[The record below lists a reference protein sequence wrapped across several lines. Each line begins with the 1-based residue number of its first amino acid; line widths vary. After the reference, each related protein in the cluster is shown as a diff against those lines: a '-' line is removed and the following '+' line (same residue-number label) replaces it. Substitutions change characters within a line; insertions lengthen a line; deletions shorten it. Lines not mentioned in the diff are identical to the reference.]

1 MSQTILSVAEF
12 VRALKSLVVGHRA
25 FQNVALVGEISNF
38 NAHHSGHFYF
48 SLKDKDA
55 RISCVMF
62 RSKSSAVLFKPKNG
76 DKVVIM
82 GYVDVFESA
91 GTIQI
96 YVERMN
102 LDGLG
107 DLHIQYEK
115 LKKLYLDKGYFDASH
130 KKVLPQ
136 YPRRIGVITG
146 ADSAAYA
153 DISRSL
159 KERWPMAQQVDLLAY
174 VQGEKAVE
182 SLVSR
187 IHEAQTLNLDAII
200 LARGGG
206 SIEDLWAFNEERV
219 IEAVFNS
226 STVIVSGVGHESDTT
241 LVDFVS
247 DYRAATPTAA
257 AVSLTPDVK
266 DVLLSLRN
274 YKNSY
279 YIALRNKIRTLDSI
293 YQKSVSDSHLSDPL
307 RYLELISQQLDYQQ
321 ARISAQLKRFDQS
334 RTYLNAYK
342 NQLSFTMERKLSA
355 LNLKTTDY
363 QSLFMQSVSKRMQ
376 YHHYTYSRNQ
386 ERLDSIERYLKRDI
400 VDKRALLLRYNE
412 GLVRTTGRAV
422 TLNKLAF
429 NDIIKTLDLLSP
441 LKIMMRGYALV
452 YHEDQLVKSVKSVEV
467 GDELHLR
474 MKDGTV
480 VTTVEKRVNDDEL

>member
-1 MSQTILSVAEF
+1 MSQNILSVAEF
-12 VRALKSLVVGHRA
+12 VRALKSLVVSHRA

-55 RISCVMF
+55 RVACVMF
-62 RSKSSAVLFKPKNG
+62 KSKSSAVLFRPKNG

-107 DLHIQYEK
+107 DLHIRFEA
-115 LKKLYLDKGYFDASH
+115 LKKEYFEKGYFEESH
-130 KKVLPQ
+130 KKALPK

-153 DISRSL
+153 DISRTL
-159 KERWPMAQQVDLLAY
+159 KERWPIAEQVDLLAY
-174 VQGEKAVE
+174 VQGEKAID
-182 SLVSR
+182 SLVAR
-187 IHEAQTLNLDAII
+187 IIEANTLNLDAII

-219 IEAVFNS
+219 VQAVFNS
-226 STVIVSGVGHESDTT
+226 KTVIVSGVGHESDVT
-241 LVDFVS
+241 LVDYVS

-257 AVSLTPDVK
+257 VVALTPDIK
-266 DVLLSLRN
+266 DVVISLRD
-274 YKNSY
+274 YKNRFYVSV
-279 YIALRNKIRTLDSI
+279 RNRIRTLSASYDECISNS
-293 YQKSVSDSHLSDPL
+293 YLKDPK
-307 RYLELISQQLDYQQ
+307 RFFDRKQQVLDYQQ
-321 ARISAQLKRFDQS
+321 GRIVAGMKRFDEA
-334 RTYLNAYK
+334 RDYLSAYS
-342 NQLSFTMERKLSA
+342 NHLHHLMERRLERE
-355 LNLKTTDY
+355 LITVNYL
-363 QSLFMQSVSKRMQ
+363 
-376 YHHYTYSRNQ
+376 Q
-386 ERLDSIERYLKRDI
+386 ERSTISLNDLLKVKRWNVSLYQDSMIRQER
-400 VDKRALLLRYNE
+400 E
-412 GLVRTTGRAV
+412 LVRIMKDNLQVISTFESRIMRLGQRHV
-422 TLNKLAF
+422 SLKKSAF

-441 LKIMMRGYALV
+441 LKIMGRGYALV
-452 YHEDQLVKSVKSVEV
+452 YHGDVLVKSIDDIDV
-467 GDELHLR
+467 GENLHIK

-480 VTTVEKRVNDDEL
+480 LARVEKRESND